1 MRHII
6 DAYRSGKATTQT
18 QRIIRTTELFIE
30 NDAGQIVMLLAP
42 SPRGGGIIGIYGNGS
57 ACAEIVHDI
66 APDAEIH
73 LYKVGNFVDLE
84 NAKDAAIQEGL
95 DIVTVSL
102 GWDFAR
108 GFGDGTGSA
117 CEIVDDA
124 FQNNVL
130 WVNAAGNEARRK
142 ISARTVPKARHL
154 MGESNPTWSR
164 LPG

>member
-1 MRHII
+1 MPSLQNR
-6 DAYRSGKATTQT
+6 G
-18 QRIIRTTELFIE
+18 ELPQVFSRDFTGEGIFERGSLSE
-30 NDAGQIVMLLAP
+30 NDMVH
-42 SPRGGGIIGIYGNGS
+42 GS

-73 LYKVGNFVDLE
+73 LYKVADIVSLE

-102 GWDFAR
+102 SWKWGS
-108 GFGDGTGSA
+108 GFGDGTGRA

-130 WVNAAGNEARRK
+130 WVNAAGNYSQSQVSAQLSDPDANGYHNFDGRR
-142 ISARTVPKARHL
+142 
-154 MGESNPTWSR
+154 
-164 LPG
+164 